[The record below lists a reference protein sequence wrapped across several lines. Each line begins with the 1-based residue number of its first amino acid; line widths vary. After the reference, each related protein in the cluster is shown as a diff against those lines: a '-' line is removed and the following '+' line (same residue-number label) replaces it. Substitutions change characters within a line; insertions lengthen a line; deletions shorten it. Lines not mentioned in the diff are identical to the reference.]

1 LFSFCAAVAVLLAM
15 LKLNI
20 QNIRLGPKAPAFV
33 TPAMFKIFQ
42 DNFKISII
50 GDAAKDMSLMLKGQ

>member
-1 LFSFCAAVAVLLAM
+1 M